1 MTEPEGTVP
10 EDLEQE
16 ASAGTD
22 GDTPVEPAETPAPAE
37 PAPPTVE
44 QQLAERT
51 LDLQRLQA
59 EYVNYKRRVDRDREL
74 VRAQGE
80 AAVLQSLLT
89 VLDDIARADEHGE
102 LSGGFKAVADSL
114 QQAVT
119 KHKLEA
125 FGAKGDAFDPALHE
139 AVFHAGE
146 SAEVEVT
153 STSDDSPAW
162 NTASCSDG
170 SNASPLAP
178 NASSLCLV
186 TACCSESATALKPP
200 VSSPCSSARAT
211 SSSTVRSDCRTAVS
225 PWARTSSRSRS
236 TRRL

>member
-1 MTEPEGTVP
+1 MSDPEGTAP
-10 EDLEQE
+10 EEQE
-16 ASAGTD
+16 AQAGEA
-22 GDTPVEPAETPAPAE
+22 GDTPTEPAEAPAE
-37 PAPPTVE
+37 PSSAE

-102 LSGGFKAVADSL
+102 LTGGFKAVADSL

-119 KHKLEA
+119 KHRLEA
-125 FGAKGDAFDPALHE
+125 FGAKGDAFDPSLHE

-153 STSDDSPAW
+153 SIDTVMRTGYRHGDRVLRPA
-162 NTASCSDG
+162 TVGVVDP
-170 SNASPLAP
+170 ASPVEP
-178 NASSLCLV
+178 V
-186 TACCSESATALKPP
+186 ETSEAETPAEPDG
-200 VSSPCSSARAT
+200 T
-211 SSSTVRSDCRTAVS
+211 DDEQ
-225 PWARTSSRSRS
+225 
-236 TRRL
+236 

>member
-1 MTEPEGTVP
+1 MTEPHEGSAS
-10 EDLEQE
+10 EDEV
-16 ASAGTD
+16 
-22 GDTPVEPAETPAPAE
+22 VEPAQDETPEPAEAPAE
-37 PAPPTVE
+37 PTAE
-44 QQLAERT
+44 KQLEERT

-59 EYVNYKRRVDRDREL
+59 EYVNYKRRVDRDREF

-102 LSGGFKAVADSL
+102 LTGGFKAVADSL

-125 FGAKGDAFDPALHE
+125 FGAKGEAFDPSLHE

-153 STSDDSPAW
+153 SIDTVMRTGYRHGDRVLRPATVGVVDPAVANSSEAPDD
-162 NTASCSDG
+162 ND
-170 SNASPLAP
+170 
-178 NASSLCLV
+178 
-186 TACCSESATALKPP
+186 
-200 VSSPCSSARAT
+200 SAREPAAD
-211 SSSTVRSDCRTAVS
+211 SSNDN
-225 PWARTSSRSRS
+225 
-236 TRRL
+236 

>member
-1 MTEPEGTVP
+1 VSEPV
-10 EDLEQE
+10 EDAAAEQE
-16 ASAGTD
+16 
-22 GDTPVEPAETPAPAE
+22 VQEPAQETEPAPA
-37 PAPPTVE
+37 PAAPTVE
-44 QQLAERT
+44 QQLEERT

-102 LSGGFKAVADSL
+102 LTGGFKAVADSL
-114 QQAVT
+114 QQAVA

-146 SAEVEVT
+146 SGDVEVT
-153 STSDDSPAW
+153 SIETVMRTGYRHGDRVLRPATVGVVDPATAASDEVPD
-162 NTASCSDG
+162 DV
-170 SNASPLAP
+170 
-178 NASSLCLV
+178 SSL
-186 TACCSESATALKPP
+186 TDEAPDE
-200 VSSPCSSARAT
+200 
-211 SSSTVRSDCRTAVS
+211 
-225 PWARTSSRSRS
+225 
-236 TRRL
+236 